1 MRFNGDGT
9 VFRRR
14 AICEVDLSARLFVP
28 STRVG
33 AWVTITKPTLTK
45 SKAALVVCV
54 FLGACATLL
63 GGCASSAPPGQYDPF
78 EPVNREVFA
87 FNHALDKNAALPAAT
102 FYKNAL
108 PEDVRTGVHNFMSN
122 LSLPVTLANDLL
134 QGQFTNAGYAV
145 CRATV
150 NSTLGIGGV
159 LDPASTYGCLDHDE
173 DFGQTLGVY
182 GVPGGPY
189 LVLPLLGA
197 SLPRDLAGK
206 LVVDGYFNPLSYLK
220 YNGKIYVS
228 LAQNGIKLVDQ
239 RSHAVSMLREVERT
253 SIDYYAAMRGLYIQR
268 RNAAIANESLAPEA
282 PTK

>member
-1 MRFNGDGT
+1 M
-9 VFRRR
+9 
-14 AICEVDLSARLFVP
+14 
-28 STRVG
+28 
-33 AWVTITKPTLTK
+33 TITILTLMK
-45 SKAALVVCV
+45 SKAALVLCV
-54 FLGACATLL
+54 VLGGCATLL
-63 GGCASSAPPGQYDPF
+63 SSCTSSAPPGEYDPF

-108 PEDVRTGVHNFMSN
+108 PDDVRTGVHNFMSN
-122 LSLPVTLANDLL
+122 LTTPVTLANDLL
-134 QGQFTNAGYAV
+134 QGEFTNAGYAV
-145 CRATV
+145 CRAAV
-150 NSTLGIGGV
+150 NSTIGIAGV
-159 LDPASTYGCLDHDE
+159 LDPASGYGCQDHDE

-197 SLPRDLAGK
+197 SLPRDLGGK

-220 YNGKIYVS
+220 YDGKFYVS
-228 LAQNGIKLVDQ
+228 LAQNGVKLVDQ

-253 SIDYYAAMRGLYIQR
+253 SIDYYAAMRGLYIKR
-268 RNAAIANESLAPEA
+268 RNAAIANEVLAPEA